1 MVGYF
6 ELMMME
12 VEDHDDRYYYYFG
25 PDIHVEALMMVL
37 HVEE

>member
-6 ELMMME
+6 VLMMME
-12 VEDHDDRYYYYFG
+12 EEDHDGYYYYFG
-25 PDIHVEALMMVL
+25 PDIHAEALMMVH

>member
-6 ELMMME
+6 VLMMME
-12 VEDHDDRYYYYFG
+12 VEDHDDYCYYYFG

-37 HVEE
+37 RVEE

>member
-6 ELMMME
+6 ELMMTE